1 LNPLVNNAQNS
12 VEVSTEASIN
22 SSTTL
27 TTELNTALSTANNVL
42 LLDTLKHHFGYE
54 TFRQGQ
60 AEIITHLLQGRDSL
74 VLMPTGG
81 GKSLCYQLPA
91 VLLPGVTVVVSP
103 LIALMKDQVDGL
115 TRQGISAAFI
125 NSSLEQSEISDIFSR
140 LAQGEI
146 KLLYVAPERLT
157 NYYFL
162 QSLSQLQL
170 SLFAIDEAHCISQW
184 GHDFRPAYTKLQCL
198 KQNFPTVPVMA
209 LTATADVTTRK
220 DILNQ
225 LELPNPYI
233 HLDSFDRPN
242 IRFTLAPKYNGE
254 KQLLGYIR
262 KKGEDSGII
271 YCNSR
276 WQVEKLAKYLAA
288 SGINCAAYHAGL
300 ENEIRSLVQEGFTK
314 DNIQIVI
321 ATVAFGLGINKPNV
335 RYVIHFEPPRTLES
349 YYQEIGRAGRDGL
362 SAEALFLVD
371 EKDVSRIKKRISEGD
386 NPQRVNVEMQRFA
399 AMDAFID
406 AQTCRRQVVLN
417 YFAEYTE
424 KGCGNCDICLDPPSQ
439 FDGTIEAQKVLS
451 CVYRVEQQGDIN
463 HVIAVLR
470 GEINDKIKQLG
481 HDQVSTFGIGKGKT
495 AGYWFSIIG
504 QLIHLGYLQQDI
516 EQQSIL
522 CLTQASG
529 VVLKAQE
536 PLMLASPRLQKASY
550 WQQKSPQKSYDRALF
565 AKLRELRKGIADGED
580 IAPFIV
586 FNDATLSE
594 LARVKPQTS
603 KDMLAISGIGDVK
616 LSRYGQPFL
625 ALIKEHG

>member
-1 LNPLVNNAQNS
+1 
-12 VEVSTEASIN
+12 
-22 SSTTL
+22 
-27 TTELNTALSTANNVL
+27 VL

-54 TFRQGQ
+54 SFRAGQ
-60 AEIITHLLQGRDSL
+60 AEIINNLLEGRDSL

-91 VLLPGVTVVVSP
+91 VLLSGVTVVVSP

-125 NSSLEQSEISDIFSR
+125 NSSLEQAEINDIFSR
-140 LAQGEI
+140 LAQGDI

-162 QSLSQLQL
+162 RNLSELPL

-198 KQNFPTVPVMA
+198 KQNFPSVPVMA

-225 LELPNPYI
+225 LTLNNPYI

-254 KQLLGYIR
+254 KQLLGYIK

-276 WQVEKLAKYLAA
+276 WQVEKLSKYLGA

-300 ENEIRSLVQEGFTK
+300 ETEIRSMVQEGFTK
-314 DNIQIVI
+314 DNIQIVV

-335 RYVIHFEPPRTLES
+335 RYVIHYEPPRTLES

-362 SAEALFLVD
+362 DAEALFLVD
-371 EKDVSRIKKRISEGD
+371 DKDVARIKKRISEGD

-451 CVYRVEQQGDIN
+451 CVFRIKQQGDIN

-470 GEINDKIKQLG
+470 GEVNDKIKQLS
-481 HDQVSTFGIGKGKT
+481 HDKVSTFGLGKGKT
-495 AGYWFSIIG
+495 AGYWFTIIG

-516 EQQSIL
+516 EQESAL
-522 CLTQASG
+522 CLTEASRSA
-529 VVLKAQE
+529 LKGEE

-550 WQQKSPQKSYDRALF
+550 WQNKAPQKSYDRVLF
-565 AKLRELRKGIADGED
+565 SKLRELRKAIADGED

-594 LARVKPQTS
+594 LARIQPQTPS
-603 KDMLAISGIGDVK
+603 EMLNVSGIGDVK

-625 ALIKEHG
+625 ALIKEHSQR

>member
-1 LNPLVNNAQNS
+1 MNIPSAN
-12 VEVSTEASIN
+12 VSTSNDNE
-22 SSTTL
+22 T
-27 TTELNTALSTANNVL
+27 L
-42 LLDTLKHHFGYE
+42 LLETLKHHFGYE
-54 TFRQGQ
+54 SFRAGQ
-60 AEIITHLLQGRDSL
+60 AEIINNLLQGRDSL

-125 NSSLEQSEISDIFSR
+125 NSSLEQSEITDIFKR
-140 LAQGEI
+140 LANGEI

-162 QSLSQLQL
+162 QSLAELPL

-198 KQNFPTVPVMA
+198 KQNFPYVPVMA

-225 LELPNPYI
+225 LTLNNPYI

-242 IRFTLAPKYNGE
+242 IRFTLAQKYNGE
-254 KQLLGYIR
+254 KQLLGYI
-262 KKGEDSGII
+262 KKQRDESGII

-300 ENEIRSLVQEGFTK
+300 ETDIRNLVQEGFTK
-314 DNIQIVI
+314 DNIQIVV

-335 RYVIHFEPPRTLES
+335 RYVIHYEPPRTLES

-362 SAEALFLVD
+362 PAEALFLVD
-371 EKDVSRIKKRISEGD
+371 EKDIVRIKKRISEGD

-399 AMDAFID
+399 AMSAFVD

-417 YFAEYTE
+417 YFAEFTK

-439 FDGTIEAQKVLS
+439 FDATLEAQKVLS
-451 CVYRVEQQGDIN
+451 CVYRINQQGDIN

-470 GEINDKIKQLG
+470 GEDSDKIKQLD
-481 HDQVSTFGIGKGKT
+481 HHKVSTFGLGKGKT
-495 AGYWFSIIG
+495 AGYWFAIIG

-516 EQQSIL
+516 EQQSTL
-522 CLTQASG
+522 CLTEASRS
-529 VVLKAQE
+529 VLKATE

-550 WQQKSPQKSYDRALF
+550 WQQKTSQKSYDRALF
-565 AKLRELRKGIADGED
+565 AKLRELRKAIADGED

-594 LARVKPQTS
+594 LARVQPTTANQ
-603 KDMLAISGIGDVK
+603 MLAVSGIGDIK
-616 LSRYGQPFL
+616 LARYGQPFL
-625 ALIKEHG
+625 SLIKEHQQVS

>member
-1 LNPLVNNAQNS
+1 LNPTQETAAVNTDN
-12 VEVSTEASIN
+12 EK
-22 SSTTL
+22 
-27 TTELNTALSTANNVL
+27 L
-42 LLDTLKHHFGYE
+42 LLETLKHYFGYE
-54 TFRQGQ
+54 SFRVGQ
-60 AEIITHLLQGRDSL
+60 LDIINSLLQGRDSL

-91 VLLPGVTVVVSP
+91 VLLPGITVVVSP

-125 NSSLEQSEISDIFSR
+125 NSSLEQSEISDIFTR
-140 LAQGEI
+140 LGKGEI

-162 QSLSQLQL
+162 QNLSQLPL

-198 KQNFPTVPVMA
+198 KQNFPSVPVMA

-225 LELPNPYI
+225 LALHSPYI
-233 HLDSFDRPN
+233 HLDSFDRAN

-254 KQLLGYIR
+254 KQLLGYI
-262 KKGEDSGII
+262 KKQGENSGII

-276 WQVEKLAKYLAA
+276 WQVEKLAKYIAA

-300 ENEIRSLVQEGFTK
+300 ENDIRSLVQEGFTK
-314 DNIQIVI
+314 DNIQVVV

-335 RYVIHFEPPRTLES
+335 RYVIHYEPPRTLES

-362 SAEALFLVD
+362 NAEALFLVD
-371 EKDVSRIKKRISEGD
+371 DKDVSRIKKRISEGD
-386 NPQRVNVEMQRFA
+386 NPQRVKVEMQRFA
-399 AMDAFID
+399 AMSAFVD

-439 FDGTIEAQKVLS
+439 FDGTVEAQKVLS
-451 CVYRVEQQGDIN
+451 CVYRIAQQGNIN

-470 GEINDKIKQLG
+470 GEQTDKVKQLE
-481 HDQVSTFGIGKGKT
+481 HDKVSTFGLGKGKT

-516 EQQSIL
+516 EQESVL

-529 VVLKAQE
+529 SVLKAEE

-550 WQQKSPQKSYDRALF
+550 WQQQTPSKSYDRVLF
-565 AKLRELRKGIADGED
+565 TKLRELRKVIADAED

-594 LARVKPQTS
+594 LARIQPLTS
-603 KDMLAISGIGDVK
+603 SQMLSVSGIGDVK
-616 LSRYGQPFL
+616 LARYGQPFL
-625 ALIKEHG
+625 NLIKEHLKN

>member
-1 LNPLVNNAQNS
+1 MNPTQETAAVNTDN
-12 VEVSTEASIN
+12 EK
-22 SSTTL
+22 
-27 TTELNTALSTANNVL
+27 L
-42 LLDTLKHHFGYE
+42 LLETLKHYFGYVS
-54 TFRQGQ
+54 FRVGQ
-60 AEIITHLLQGRDSL
+60 LDIINSLLQGRDSL

-91 VLLPGVTVVVSP
+91 VLLPGITVVVSP

-125 NSSLEQSEISDIFSR
+125 NSSLEQSEISDIFTR
-140 LAQGEI
+140 LGKGEI

-162 QSLSQLQL
+162 QNLSQLPL

-198 KQNFPTVPVMA
+198 KQNFPSVPVMA

-225 LELPNPYI
+225 LALHSPYI
-233 HLDSFDRPN
+233 HLDSFDRAN

-254 KQLLGYIR
+254 KQLLGYI
-262 KKGEDSGII
+262 KKQGENSGII

-276 WQVEKLAKYLAA
+276 WQVEKLAKYIAA

-300 ENEIRSLVQEGFTK
+300 ENDIRSLVQEGFTK
-314 DNIQIVI
+314 DNIQVVV

-335 RYVIHFEPPRTLES
+335 RYVIHYEPPRTLES

-362 SAEALFLVD
+362 NAEALFLVD
-371 EKDVSRIKKRISEGD
+371 DKDVSRIKKRISEGD
-386 NPQRVNVEMQRFA
+386 NPQRVKVEMQRFA
-399 AMDAFID
+399 AMSAFVD

-439 FDGTIEAQKVLS
+439 FDGTVEAQKVLS
-451 CVYRVEQQGDIN
+451 CVYRIAQQGNIN

-470 GEINDKIKQLG
+470 GEQTDKVKQLE
-481 HDQVSTFGIGKGKT
+481 HDTVSTFGLGKGKT

-516 EQQSIL
+516 EQESVL

-529 VVLKAQE
+529 TVLKAEE

-550 WQQKSPQKSYDRALF
+550 WQQQTPSKSYDRALF
-565 AKLRELRKGIADGED
+565 TKLRELRKVIADAED

-594 LARVKPQTS
+594 LARIQPSTS
-603 KDMLAISGIGDVK
+603 SQMLSVSGIGDVK
-616 LSRYGQPFL
+616 LARYGQPFL
-625 ALIKEHG
+625 TLIKEHKQS

>member
-1 LNPLVNNAQNS
+1 
-12 VEVSTEASIN
+12 
-22 SSTTL
+22 
-27 TTELNTALSTANNVL
+27 
-42 LLDTLKHHFGYE
+42 
-54 TFRQGQ
+54 
-60 AEIITHLLQGRDSL
+60 
-74 VLMPTGG
+74 
-81 GKSLCYQLPA
+81 
-91 VLLPGVTVVVSP
+91 
-103 LIALMKDQVDGL
+103 MKDQVDGL

-125 NSSLEQSEISDIFSR
+125 NSSLEQNEISDIFLR
-140 LAQGEI
+140 LGRGEI

-225 LELPNPYI
+225 LALPNPYI

-254 KQLLGYIR
+254 KQLLGYIK

-276 WQVEKLAKYLAA
+276 WQVEKLANYLAA
-288 SGINCAAYHAGL
+288 SGVNCAAYHAGL

-362 SAEALFLVD
+362 NAEALFLVD
-371 EKDVSRIKKRISEGD
+371 EKDVNRIKKRISEGD

-451 CVYRVEQQGDIN
+451 CVYRIEQQGDIN

-470 GEINDKIKQLG
+470 GELNDKIKQLA

-495 AGYWFSIIG
+495 TGYWFSIIG

-529 VVLKAQE
+529 LVLKAQE

-550 WQQKSPQKSYDRALF
+550 WQEKAPQKSYDRVLF
-565 AKLRELRKGIADGED
+565 AKLRELRKAIADGED

-594 LARVKPQTS
+594 LARVKPKTS
-603 KDMLAISGIGDVK
+603 REMLGISGIGEVK

-625 ALIKEHG
+625 ALIKEHK

>member
-1 LNPLVNNAQNS
+1 MNSSVANAQTSAEISTELSAENNA
-12 VEVSTEASIN
+12 
-22 SSTTL
+22 
-27 TTELNTALSTANNVL
+27 L
-42 LLDTLKHHFGYE
+42 LLDTLKHYFGYE
-54 TFRQGQ
+54 SFREGQ
-60 AEIITHLLQGRDSL
+60 AKIINSLLQGQDSL

-125 NSSLEQSEISDIFSR
+125 NSSLEQSEISDIFAR
-140 LAQGEI
+140 LGRGEI

-162 QSLSQLQL
+162 QSLNQLPL

-225 LELPNPYI
+225 LALPNPYI

-254 KQLLGYIR
+254 KQLLGYIK

-362 SAEALFLVD
+362 NAEALFLVD
-371 EKDVSRIKKRISEGD
+371 EKDVARIKKRISEGD

-470 GEINDKIKQLG
+470 GELTEKVKQLA
-481 HDQVSTFGIGKGKT
+481 HDKVSTFGIGKGKT
-495 AGYWFSIIG
+495 VGYWFSIIG

-550 WQQKSPQKSYDRALF
+550 WQEKIPQKTYDRVLF
-565 AKLRELRKGIADGED
+565 AKLRELRKAIADGED

-594 LARVKPQTS
+594 LARMKPKTS
-603 KDMLAISGIGDVK
+603 REMLSISGIGDVK

-625 ALIKEHG
+625 ALIKEHK

>member
-1 LNPLVNNAQNS
+1 LNSSVVNVQKNVA
-12 VEVSTEASIN
+12 VSTEK
-22 SSTTL
+22 ST
-27 TTELNTALSTANNVL
+27 ENDVL

-54 TFRQGQ
+54 SFREGQ
-60 AEIITHLLQGRDSL
+60 AKIINSLLQGQDSL

-91 VLLPGVTVVVSP
+91 VILPGVTVVVSP

-125 NSSLEQSEISDIFSR
+125 NSSLEKNEISDIFLR
-140 LAQGEI
+140 LGRGEI

-225 LELPNPYI
+225 LALPNPYI

-254 KQLLGYIR
+254 KQLLGYIK

-276 WQVEKLAKYLAA
+276 WQVEKLANYLAA
-288 SGINCAAYHAGL
+288 SGVNCAAYHAGL

-362 SAEALFLVD
+362 NAEALFLVD
-371 EKDVSRIKKRISEGD
+371 EKDVNRIKKRISEGD

-451 CVYRVEQQGDIN
+451 CVYRIEQQGDIN

-470 GEINDKIKQLG
+470 GELNDKIKQLA

-495 AGYWFSIIG
+495 TGYWFSIIG

-529 VVLKAQE
+529 LVLKAQE

-550 WQQKSPQKSYDRALF
+550 WQEKAPQKSYDRVLF
-565 AKLRELRKGIADGED
+565 AKLRELRKAIADGED

-594 LARVKPQTS
+594 LARVKPKTS
-603 KDMLAISGIGDVK
+603 REMLGISGIGEVK

-625 ALIKEHG
+625 ALIKEHK

>member
-1 LNPLVNNAQNS
+1 
-12 VEVSTEASIN
+12 
-22 SSTTL
+22 
-27 TTELNTALSTANNVL
+27 

-54 TFRQGQ
+54 SFREGQ
-60 AEIITHLLQGRDSL
+60 AKIINSLLQGQDSL

-91 VLLPGVTVVVSP
+91 VLLPGVTVVISP

-125 NSSLEQSEISDIFSR
+125 NSSLEQDEISDIFAR
-140 LAQGEI
+140 LGRGEI

-225 LELPNPYI
+225 LALPNPYI

-254 KQLLGYIR
+254 KQLLGYIK

-276 WQVEKLAKYLAA
+276 WQVEKLAKRLAEA
-288 SGINCAAYHAGL
+288 GINCSAYHAGL
-300 ENEIRSLVQEGFTK
+300 EAEIRNIIQDKFAK
-314 DNIQIVI
+314 DDIQIVV
-321 ATVAFGLGINKPNV
+321 ATVAFGLGINKSNV
-335 RYVIHFEPPRTLES
+335 RFVIHYEPPRTLES

-362 SAEALFLVD
+362 PAEALFLYD
-371 EKDVSRIKKRISEGD
+371 EKDVERINKRIADGE
-386 NPQRVNVEMQRFA
+386 NEQRVNVELQRFQA
-399 AMDAFID
+399 LRGFVE
-406 AQTCRRQVVLN
+406 AQTCRRRVVLN
-417 YFAEYTE
+417 YFAEFTE
-424 KGCGNCDICLDPPSQ
+424 QSCGNCDICLDPPSQ
-439 FDGTIEAQKVLS
+439 FDATQAAQKVLS
-451 CVYRVEQQGDIN
+451 CVYRIEGNGDIE
-463 HVIAVLR
+463 HVVAVLR
-470 GEINDKIKQLG
+470 AELNDKIIQLN
-481 HDQVSTFGIGKGKT
+481 HDKVSTFGIGKDKT
-495 AGYWFSIIG
+495 PGYWFSIVR

-516 EQQSIL
+516 AAQSNL
-522 CLTQASG
+522 CLTQAAGSI
-529 VVLKAQE
+529 LKGLQ
-536 PLMLASPRLQKASY
+536 PLMLAAPRLQKASY
-550 WQQKSPQKSYDRALF
+550 WQRNKREKVYDRALF
-565 AKLRELRKGIADGED
+565 SKLRSLRKEIAKLED

-586 FNDATLSE
+586 FNDATLAE
-594 LARVKPQTS
+594 LARIKPLTS
-603 KDMLAISGIGDVK
+603 RQMLNVSGIGDTK
-616 LSRYGQPFL
+616 LARYGEPFL
-625 ALIKEHG
+625 SLIKHHQS

>member
-1 LNPLVNNAQNS
+1 MTNPVITENNSADTQAQ
-12 VEVSTEASIN
+12 
-22 SSTTL
+22 
-27 TTELNTALSTANNVL
+27 L
-42 LLDTLKHHFGYE
+42 LETLKHHFGYQS
-54 TFRQGQ
+54 FRTGQ
-60 AEIITHLLQGRDSL
+60 FEIISQLLQGRDSL

-115 TRQGISAAFI
+115 TRQGIPAAFI
-125 NSSLEQSEISDIFSR
+125 NSTLEQSEITDIFTR
-140 LAQGEI
+140 MAKGEI

-162 QSLSQLQL
+162 QNLSELPL

-184 GHDFRPAYTKLQCL
+184 GHDFRPAYTKLACL
-198 KQNFPTVPVMA
+198 KEQFPYVPVMA

-225 LELPNPYI
+225 LALRDPYI
-233 HLDSFDRPN
+233 HLDSFDRAN
-242 IRFTLAPKYNGE
+242 IRFTLAQKYNGE
-254 KQLLGYIR
+254 KQLLGYIG
-262 KKGEDSGII
+262 KHKEDSGII

-276 WQVEKLAKYLAA
+276 WQVEKLAKFLAS
-288 SGINCAAYHAGL
+288 SGVNCAAYHAGL
-300 ENEIRSLVQEGFTK
+300 ENDIRSLVQEGFTK
-314 DNIQIVI
+314 DNIQVVV

-335 RYVIHFEPPRTLES
+335 RYVIHYEPPRTLES

-362 SAEALFLVD
+362 PAEALFLVD
-371 EKDVSRIKKRISEGD
+371 DKDIERIKKRIADGD
-386 NPQRVNVEMQRFA
+386 NPQRVNVELQRFA
-399 AMDAFID
+399 AMSAFVD

-417 YFAEYTE
+417 YFAEFTK

-439 FDGTIEAQKVLS
+439 FDATVEAQKVLS
-451 CVYRVEQQGDIN
+451 CVYRINQQGDIN

-470 GEINDKIKQLG
+470 GEETAKVKQLD
-481 HDQVSTFGIGKGKT
+481 HHNVSTFGLGKGKT
-495 AGYWFSIIG
+495 PGYWYAIIG

-516 EQQSIL
+516 EQQSSL
-522 CLTQASG
+522 CLTEASR
-529 VVLKAQE
+529 VVLKATE

-550 WQQKSPQKSYDRALF
+550 WQQKAPQKGYDRTLF
-565 AKLRELRKGIADGED
+565 VKLRELRKTIADAED

-594 LARVKPQTS
+594 LARVKPQTEAQ
-603 KDMLAISGIGDVK
+603 MLRVSGIGDIK
-616 LSRYGQPFL
+616 LARYGQPFL
-625 ALIKEHG
+625 SLIKEHQ

>member
-1 LNPLVNNAQNS
+1 
-12 VEVSTEASIN
+12 
-22 SSTTL
+22 
-27 TTELNTALSTANNVL
+27 LSTSVNSTQNHQESKTL
-42 LLDTLKHHFGYE
+42 LLDTLKHYFGYE
-54 TFRQGQ
+54 SFRAGQ
-60 AEIITHLLQGRDSL
+60 AEIINNLLEGQDSL

-125 NSSLEQSEISDIFSR
+125 NSSLEQSEITDIFQR
-140 LAQGEI
+140 LAKGDI

-162 QSLSQLQL
+162 QNLSELPL

-184 GHDFRPAYTKLQCL
+184 GHDFRPAYTKLACL
-198 KQNFPTVPVMA
+198 KEHFPTVPVMA

-220 DILNQ
+220 DILQQ
-225 LELPNPYI
+225 LNLHQPYI
-233 HLDSFDRPN
+233 HLDSFDRAN
-242 IRFTLAPKYNGE
+242 IRFTLAQKYNGE

-276 WQVEKLAKYLAA
+276 WQVEKLAKFLAS
-288 SGINCAAYHAGL
+288 SGVNCAAYHAGL
-300 ENEIRSLVQEGFTK
+300 ENDIRSLVQEGFTK
-314 DNIQIVI
+314 DNIQVVV

-335 RYVIHFEPPRTLES
+335 RYVIHYEPPRTLES

-362 SAEALFLVD
+362 PAEALFLVD
-371 EKDVSRIKKRISEGD
+371 DKDITRIKKRISDGD
-386 NPQRVNVEMQRFA
+386 NPKRVNVELQRFA
-399 AMDAFID
+399 AMSAFVD

-417 YFAEYTE
+417 YFAEFT
-424 KGCGNCDICLDPPSQ
+424 KQGCGNCDICLDPPSQ
-439 FDGTIEAQKVLS
+439 FDATVEAQKVLS
-451 CVYRVEQQGDIN
+451 CVYRINQQGDIN

-470 GEINDKIKQLG
+470 GEENTKVKQLD
-481 HDQVSTFGIGKGKT
+481 HHNVSTFGLGKGKT
-495 AGYWFSIIG
+495 PGYWYAIIG

-516 EQQSIL
+516 EQQSSL
-522 CLTQASG
+522 CLTQASRS
-529 VVLKAQE
+529 VLKASE

-550 WQQKSPQKSYDRALF
+550 WQQKTPQKGYDRALF
-565 AKLRELRKGIADGED
+565 TQLRELRKTIADAED

-594 LARVKPQTS
+594 LARVQPQTLNQ
-603 KDMLAISGIGDVK
+603 MLSVSGIGDIK

-625 ALIKEHG
+625 SLIKEHNQSK